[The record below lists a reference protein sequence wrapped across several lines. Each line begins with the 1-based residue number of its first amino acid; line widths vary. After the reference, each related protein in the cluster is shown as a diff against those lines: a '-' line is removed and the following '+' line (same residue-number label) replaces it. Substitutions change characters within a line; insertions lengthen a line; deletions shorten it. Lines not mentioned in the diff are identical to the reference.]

1 MILFIDCYDSF
12 SYNLTHLIESAC
24 PSEISVVHH
33 DKISAAQ
40 IADLLPSLDAIV
52 IGPGPGDPHNA
63 SDRGVIADLWELVKK
78 HPVPVFGVCFG
89 YQSLVLAF
97 GGIVHRMDPPRHGR
111 VSQIRHNSQLFTGI
125 DQDYEVVRYHSLCAE
140 VNPDSSLVCS
150 ATALNDGIEMAAEHT
165 SLPFFGVQF
174 HPESVK
180 STFGKQLFANFWDIA
195 HEYNTQ
201 NRKITP
207 ATIPRSLTVN
217 YESLCQNPNQQAS
230 GDAIDLNINEL
241 ELQLSWKDIAASLS
255 PNFVFLK
262 SAAFPGEWSIFGVL
276 EPSKTVHIRSK
287 NEFVYEGFLHD
298 APYVSKKGNIW
309 EHTAQ
314 FMSPKMMPSQQ
325 AADLHQKFG
334 LPFLGGIVG
343 YVTYEGA
350 CLHTVN
356 SGIPAE
362 SGMNSDVSFVYINK
376 SLIMNESTGKIY
388 AVGPQQWTHEIA
400 HQLHAVGG
408 HSKPEDQAFEYS
420 FRSTEF
426 PSYADKFDKCI
437 SKLLSG
443 DSYELCL
450 TTQAD
455 LEFKHDLSPFEVFV
469 RLVEKNPAPYC
480 SFMDFDDQLIASSP
494 ERFMAWDNAQCEFRP
509 IKGTV
514 KKGRGMTLE
523 KATEILKTDKE
534 QAENLMIVDLIRH
547 DIGHLL
553 HDVTT
558 PQLMGVEE
566 YHSVYQLVTSVL
578 GHFSPESSITGIDVL
593 SQSLPPGSMT
603 GAPKQR
609 SCQILNEIED
619 KPRGL
624 YSGVQ
629 GYWGIDNRGD
639 WSVIIRSLYKRR
651 DDPAWH
657 LGAGGGITILST
669 PKAEFEEMETKMD
682 SVSDAFK

>member
-40 IADLLPSLDAIV
+40 IADLLPNLDAIV

-63 SDRGVIADLWELVKK
+63 SDRGVIADLWELVKNN
-78 HPVPVFGVCFG
+78 PIPVFGVCFG

-97 GGIVHRMDPPRHGR
+97 DGIVRRMNPPRHGR
-111 VSQIRHNSQLFTGI
+111 VSKIKHNSQLFRGI
-125 DQDYEVVRYHSLCAE
+125 EQNYEVVRYHSLCAE
-140 VNPDSSLVCS
+140 VNPDSGLVCS
-150 ATALNDGIEMAAEHT
+150 ATAVNDGVEMAAEHT
-165 SLPFFGVQF
+165 SLPFYGVQF

-180 STFGKQLFANFWDIA
+180 STFGKQLFCNFWDA
-195 HEYNTQ
+195 ASHYNAQ
-201 NRKITP
+201 HRKVIP
-207 ATIPRSLTVN
+207 ASIPKSLTVN
-217 YESLCQNPNQQAS
+217 YQSLCSLSEPVS
-230 GDAIDLNINEL
+230 SDAVDLTVKEL
-241 ELQLSWKDIAASLS
+241 DLQLSWRKIAASLS

-262 SAAFPGEWSIFGVL
+262 SAAVPGEWSIFGVL

-287 NEFVYEGFLHD
+287 NEFVYEGFLHE
-298 APYVSKKGNIW
+298 APYVTKKGNIW

-314 FMSPKMMPSQQ
+314 FMAPKIIPQQQ
-325 AADLHQKFG
+325 AHDLHQKYG

-356 SGIPAE
+356 NGAPVE
-362 SGMNSDVSFVYINK
+362 SGMNSDVSFVYISK
-376 SLIMNESTGKIY
+376 SLIMNESTGKIF
-388 AVGPQQWTHEIA
+388 AVGPEQWTNEISN
-400 HQLHAVGG
+400 QLQVLDHPK
-408 HSKPEDQAFEYS
+408 SKESFEYS
-420 FRSTEF
+420 FKTIDY
-426 PSYADKFDKCI
+426 PNYAKKFDSCI

-450 TTQAD
+450 TTQAE
-455 LEFKHDLSPFEVFV
+455 LKFKHDISPFEVFV
-469 RLVEKNPAPYC
+469 RLVENNPAPYC

-494 ERFMAWDNAQCEFRP
+494 ERFMAWDNSQCEFRP

-514 KKGRGMTLE
+514 KKGGDMTLE

-553 HDVTT
+553 QDVTT
-558 PQLMGVEE
+558 PQLMGIEE
-566 YHSVYQLVTSVL
+566 YHSVYQLVTSVV
-578 GHFSPESSITGIDVL
+578 GHFSPDSSITGIDVL

-609 SCQILNEIED
+609 SCEILNDIENE
-619 KPRGL
+619 PRGL

-639 WSVIIRSLYKRR
+639 WSVIIRSLFKKREDSGWR
-651 DDPAWH
+651 
-657 LGAGGGITILST
+657 LGAGGGITVLST
-669 PKAEFEEMETKMD
+669 SEAEFEEMETKMS
-682 SVSDAFK
+682 SVLNAFKPSS